1 MRKSKQIIVMIK
13 TFTVDGKKITP
24 RKGKYIAQGAH
35 ASLKAIL
42 DNMNEHSGIKY
53 IHSKEINGGIATDG
67 ETTKT
72 LKLEASSALHDWITG
87 IFTKVC
93 CVVETEEELLKV
105 YNTAKEK
112 GLICSLIT
120 DAGLTEFNN
129 VPTIT
134 CCAIGP
140 AWDDELVGVTDKLE
154 LF

>member
-1 MRKSKQIIVMIK
+1 MIKSKQVLVMIK
-13 TFTVDGKKITP
+13 SFTIDGKKITP

-35 ASLKAIL
+35 ASLAAIL
-42 DNMNEHSGIKY
+42 NSMEEHSGFKY
-53 IHSKEINGGIATDG
+53 IASQGKDG

-72 LKLEASSALHDWITG
+72 LKLTAGTALHDWITG
-87 IFTKVC
+87 SFTKVC

-105 YNTAKEK
+105 YNIAKEK

-120 DAGLTEFNN
+120 DLGHTEFNN

-140 AWDDELVGVTDKLE
+140 VWSNELEGITDKLE